1 MPYLISSPA
10 NMAASRSSSW
20 IVPKAPISGP
30 SRSMSC
36 CRKTLP
42 LKSMASML
50 TIQRQQQNFAR
61 YCRPA
66 VLILRSPEFVIF
78 IFYLLFVICCEDSVS
93 TMVNQILF
101 FLLGGL
107 LSGLPLALLLR
118 RQAVR
123 LRGMVG
129 KDQVQ
134 LLERNVQ
141 EMLAQQQENFAA
153 QQQELEALRHENHQR
168 LEHTQRETETV
179 VTQLSTK
186 ASTSFARVLENCD
199 ASQETIG
206 NLFGLMRTFERWHD
220 DMNVLIQ
227 HNREMHRKNDE
238 FALIVNQVIIV
249 ALNASIEAARAG
261 AYGRGFAVVAS
272 EVRDLA
278 QRAEKLSKSYR
289 SNLYQND
296 LITTTTFQDLQA
308 GGKMIV
314 GAITGLDLINKKTQE
329 TLALAA

>member
-1 MPYLISSPA
+1 M
-10 NMAASRSSSW
+10 
-20 IVPKAPISGP
+20 
-30 SRSMSC
+30 
-36 CRKTLP
+36 
-42 LKSMASML
+42 
-50 TIQRQQQNFAR
+50 
-61 YCRPA
+61 
-66 VLILRSPEFVIF
+66 
-78 IFYLLFVICCEDSVS
+78 S